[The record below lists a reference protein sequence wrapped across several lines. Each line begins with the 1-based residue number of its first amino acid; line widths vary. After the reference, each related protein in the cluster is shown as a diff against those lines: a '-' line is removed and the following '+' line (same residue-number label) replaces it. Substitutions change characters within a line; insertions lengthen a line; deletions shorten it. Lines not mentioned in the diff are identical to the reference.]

1 MKTVFLLLMAML
13 VIKTT
18 SAQGQDVCSKS
29 YISCVDQCVA
39 KPSASL
45 QGTCIESCQSQNNVC
60 AAKVY
65 GGENMNTAKTVTP
78 EEAAERDQAKAKAAA
93 KPKAAKPA
101 APARQM
107 AAPARQ
113 DSRPQ

>member
-13 VIKTT
+13 VVKTT
-18 SAQGQDVCSKS
+18 SAQGQEVCSKS

-65 GGENMNTAKTVTP
+65 GADNTSTAKSVTP
-78 EEAAERDQAKAKAAA
+78 EEVAERDEA
-93 KPKAAKPA
+93 KAAKPAAKAAKQA

-113 DSRPQ
+113 ERRPQ